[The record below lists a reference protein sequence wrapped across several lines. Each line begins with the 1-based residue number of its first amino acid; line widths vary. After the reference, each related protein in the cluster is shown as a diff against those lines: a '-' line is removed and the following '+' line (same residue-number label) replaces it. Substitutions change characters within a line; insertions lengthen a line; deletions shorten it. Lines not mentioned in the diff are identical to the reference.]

1 METEQNVALLRSG
14 VVIVG
19 RDEGR
24 LTVAGVGESR
34 VFEVTARVLGDSIG
48 VDLIG
53 GTAREIRPRR
63 CLAYREREPRR
74 LQLRIAITG
83 EEHVDDI
90 VVAEDDETVAVYATV
105 CTAIDGEEGE
115 TGDVPHHVWLER
127 PLGDR
132 VVIDGTVGRRLQLRR
147 APRRE

>member
-1 METEQNVALLRSG
+1 METEQNVALLRAG

-19 RDEGR
+19 RGERR
-24 LTVAGVGESR
+24 LAVAGVGETR
-34 VFEVTARVLGDSIG
+34 VLDVTRRVLGASVEIDLVGVTARQIWP
-48 VDLIG
+48 
-53 GTAREIRPRR
+53 RP

-74 LQLRIAITG
+74 LQLRIEITG

-90 VVAEDDETVAVYATV
+90 AVVEDKDTVVVYTTV
-105 CTAIDGEEGE
+105 CTAVDGEEGE
-115 TGDVPHHVWLER
+115 IGDVPHHVWLER

-132 VVIDGTVGRRLQLRR
+132 VVIDGTTGERLQPRR